1 MPSSLT
7 ASMVTLITDMLQ
19 PNARKRLSSM
29 EKLGN
34 YQALKHLDFIS
45 VEKQLV
51 AAKFTPSNDRLNCD
65 PTYELEE
72 IMIESNPLHKKKR
85 RKRRKSNVSLF
96 LHCKSLS
103 NL

>member
-1 MPSSLT
+1 MPNTLS
-7 ASMVTLITDMLQ
+7 ASMVALMTDLLQ
-19 PNARKRLSSM
+19 PNVRQRLSSL
-29 EKLGN
+29 EKLKN
-34 YQALKHLDFIS
+34 YQVLKHLDFSS

-85 RKRRKSNVSLF
+85 RKRRRKSNVR
-96 LHCKSLS
+96 
-103 NL
+103 